1 MQSHDPP
8 RSILVTILFAL
19 TLGACSGSGDNITPP
34 RTPAPTLDLTTMR
47 ASTARSAP
55 QSATR
60 VRPMAECGTGRCLDL
75 NGTNI
80 AQPVCVSGAVAAS

>member
-1 MQSHDPP
+1 
-8 RSILVTILFAL
+8 
-19 TLGACSGSGDNITPP
+19 
-34 RTPAPTLDLTTMR
+34 
-47 ASTARSAP
+47 
-55 QSATR
+55 